1 MINLKEKVSEATE
14 EGERVKLRFCCAR
27 MEVDKRYKVTLGGVQ
42 TCSVA
47 KIQAQLCFFDVMS
60 CVNTDCSRLFLCQTC

>member
-27 MEVDKRYKVTLGGVQ
+27 IEVDKKYKVTLGGVK

-47 KIQAQLCFFDVMS
+47 NIQAQLCFF
-60 CVNTDCSRLFLCQTC
+60 